1 MIRRCSLVAILLP
14 AAIQLGCY
22 ERKSAPTPP
31 TPTTPAP
38 TTAPATQPVALS
50 PASQPATQP
59 AFSQLMIDGQMY
71 TFPGAKIRVGKSGSH
86 VIARLYSDDP
96 KAALDDDYKGNHY
109 DLQMRLDDITDP
121 QLLYTS
127 IWQFKA
133 PSAEYSDSPYGIF
146 LDGMRYQLQPL
157 DASTRFLGTMA
168 QVHIDLEGRF
178 LLFDDADK
186 TAAPKAV
193 YVKGSL
199 LAPVEYKD

>member
-1 MIRRCSLVAILLP
+1 MFRRCCLIAILIV
-14 AAIQLGCY
+14 AGMGLGCDQP
-22 ERKSAPTPP
+22 KSATPSP
-31 TPTTPAP
+31 SPATTAPA
-38 TTAPATQPVALS
+38 TAPATQPVAQAPS
-50 PASQPATQP
+50 TQPATQP
-59 AFSQLMIDGQMY
+59 AVSELMIDGQVY
-71 TFPGAKIRVGKSGSH
+71 SFPGAKIRVGKSGSH

-109 DLQMRLDDITDP
+109 DVQMRLDDIADP
-121 QLLYTS
+121 QFLYTS
-127 IWQFKA
+127 AWQFKA

-157 DASTRFLGTMA
+157 DVSARFLGTMA
-168 QVHIDLEGRF
+168 QVHIDLEGQF
-178 LLFDDADK
+178 LLFDDSDK